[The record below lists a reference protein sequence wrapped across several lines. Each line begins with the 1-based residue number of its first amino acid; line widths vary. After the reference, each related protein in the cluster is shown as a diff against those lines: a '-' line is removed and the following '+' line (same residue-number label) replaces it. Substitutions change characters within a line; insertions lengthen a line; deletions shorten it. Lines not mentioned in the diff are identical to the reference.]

1 MKRDLLSKYIKAL
14 SSCPYPSHV
23 VMARIVLKTF
33 QKYGLLDIY
42 LTEVF
47 KQRTEEALQ
56 AKLHYIFDSSNYR
69 HIDCSTIID
78 RTLTWDKTSQ
88 GSHFWDNFYVCATQ
102 QAKDIKKYFYQI
114 YKIWDTV
121 TTAKKK
127 SKVR

>member
-69 HIDCSTIID
+69 HINCSTIID
-78 RTLTWDKTSQ
+78 RTLAWHQTSQ
-88 GSHFWDNFYVCATQ
+88 GSRFWDALYCGSTK

>member
-88 GSHFWDNFYVCATQ
+88 GSLFWSEHYSDNSKINQDYEKCRIIRN
-102 QAKDIKKYFYQI
+102 KSLKISKK
-114 YKIWDTV
+114 T
-121 TTAKKK
+121 
-127 SKVR
+127 